1 MTLTNLDSD
10 YWEKRYQNNQTGW
23 DIGEPS
29 TPIKTYVDQLKDKNI
44 KILIP
49 GGGNSYEAEYLWHNG
64 FKNIFV
70 ADIALSPLKNLKQRV
85 EDFPDSQLLHSDFF
99 KLDNKFDFIIE
110 QTFFC
115 ALNPDLRMQYTE
127 QMLKLLKSHGKLVGL
142 LFDFELTSEGPPFGG
157 SIEEYQNLFQNG
169 FRIKTLEKSRNSI
182 KPREGK
188 ELFFIFEK
196 R

>member
-29 TPIKTYVDQLKDKNI
+29 TPIKTYIDQLTNKYI

-49 GGGNSYEAEYLWHNG
+49 GGGNSYEAEYLWSKG

-85 EDFPDSQLLHSDFF
+85 QDFPDSQLLHSDFF
-99 KLDNKFDFIIE
+99 KLDNKFDLIIE

-115 ALNPDLRMQYTE
+115 ALNPDLRKQYAE
-127 QMLKLLKSHGKLVGL
+127 HMHKLLKPYGKLVGL

-157 SIEEYQNLFQNG
+157 SIEEYQNLFEAG